1 MGYELTSR
9 DECTRE
15 MLELVA
21 DVGDCLR
28 KKKNREGGW

>member
-21 DVGDCLR
+21 AVGGWLR
-28 KKKNREGGW
+28 KKKNMEGGW